1 MTEGQKVT
9 AAAARDPGA
18 GASAGPIAD
27 AHPAPA
33 GPAQPD
39 SAPAGSAPAGSAP
52 AGPAAAEGPA
62 AESQRPGHKPKHS
75 QISPR
80 GQDAQPAHAAQPGE
94 TAQPGQAP

>member
-1 MTEGQKVT
+1 MSAHGGRAMTEGQKVT

-18 GASAGPIAD
+18 GASAGPIAA

-33 GPAQPD
+33 GPAQPG
-39 SAPAGSAPAGSAP
+39 PAP
-52 AGPAAAEGPA
+52 AGPAPAGPAAEGPA

-80 GQDAQPAHAAQPGE
+80 GQDAQPAHAAPGQ
-94 TAQPGQAP
+94 TAQPGQE